1 MKTRWALPVVMLSLL
16 LAGKG
21 VGQTFTLLKKL
32 DASGNGT
39 SAGLVSSGSTLYGT
53 TSYGSTTAGTAFKIN
68 TDGAG
73 YGVVYNFTNSP
84 DGAGPS
90 GGLAL
95 VGGILYGTTT
105 GGGTAGSGTV
115 FKMSTNGTDYSVLW
129 NFSPVS

>member
-68 TDGAG
+68 TDGTG
-73 YGVVYNFTNSP
+73 FGVLHTFTNSP
-84 DGAGPS
+84 DGEVPNGTLVLS
-90 GGLAL
+90 GST
-95 VGGILYGTTT
+95 LYGVT
-105 GGGTAGSGTV
+105 
-115 FKMSTNGTDYSVLW
+115 
-129 NFSPVS
+129 